1 MRQSRSQQR
10 LHQLL
15 RRARFAW
22 VLRNA
27 AINHRF
33 LEQEMDATNAPAQQ
47 ERPYR
52 QGSVQQEEESGQ
64 GV

>member
-15 RRARFAW
+15 RRARFAS

-27 AINHRF
+27 AIDHRL
-33 LEQEMDATNAPAQQ
+33 LEQEVDAADAPAQK